1 MKKER
6 IEAGADEGLSNVE
19 KTSEEILHESR
30 RRFLKQAVTA
40 GVTAALLPGLSL
52 GKAFAAGRP
61 IPPAPGAP
69 LPWQIGENVYSGI
82 LNVATGNY
90 QLTQP
95 ICGWAGIGGGIALS
109 LYFNSQSSRTDTP
122 LGSKWSHSF
131 SLRIIGTSPAIVVA
145 GDGTETKFTLSGN
158 AYTAPAGIY
167 DRLVRNA
174 DTTWTLTRKG
184 GYQVYRFNA
193 SGVLTTITDNNNN
206 VTTCAYSGGQLA
218 SVTDPTGRALTFG
231 YTGGKLTS
239 ITDFESRVWTL
250 TYTGSQLTQV
260 SDPVLSGVTYRTAFA
275 YTSGNVTGVTNRL
288 NKTWAFTYGSV
299 NDLITMTD
307 PDGKIWNYSLTIP
320 SAGAGARTALPT
332 DPWPSDVVAVGGV
345 TDPTNLVVQYGFDSA
360 ARVSAIRGATDNRA
374 VYSYNSANN
383 RLSLQTDSG
392 ATWNWSYD
400 TQGNPLQASDPLG
413 KITQMTYDAAS
424 RPLTVKDPLN
434 NTTTYQYDTAGNR
447 TQVIDPL
454 GNATITAYNTLG
466 LITQITDARGK
477 NTQFLYDAYGNQTRI
492 TDPLGNQINFQFQNG
507 NADRVS
513 RRTDA
518 MGRITDYNYDAWGR
532 QTGIRYV
539 TTGNSSIISTYDA
552 EGRLTQSVDGTGTR
566 TYSYD
571 AWSRRISMTDP
582 MGNTQATYDSAGRL
596 KTQTDVAGRTHTY
609 GYDNYQRLASV
620 NDGSQTVQYTY
631 TSDSKIATCLFPNG
645 TRAEYS
651 YDFVGRP
658 TSIMHKRVSNNS
670 VIVGY
675 TGVYDNAGRLTQIM
689 ETPSGAVTT
698 YQYDNSGRLLRE
710 ERTNDQIYLG
720 IYTYDPNGNHLT
732 ALRSENGNISH
743 NGTYSYDDAS
753 RLIQVVDSANNSTNQ
768 YNWNSDGTLSS
779 YPGAG
784 YTRRLSY
791 NEERQLTMIRRDYG
805 GGNVQI
811 AYEYGYGAD
820 GNRRWSK
827 DYAANIWT
835 WFPCGIA
842 CEAGELVEKRSDL
855 SGSAWLTN
863 ATYLRA
869 NKAVVSRNGEFH
881 HSDILQRFSTLTNQ
895 IGTPVATA
903 LFDMFGVRRYMS
915 GVVNTPLMSGRDF
928 DEGIVQQGGCT
939 NLYIPQINIKLQQ
952 KKGGDG
958 GEDGC
963 THQKMLDQCLARN
976 NAAYNSANQVCIALG
991 FGCAACALLPVPA
1004 AIICA
1009 IACAAG
1015 IAACLLAAGRAQ
1027 LCGIERCY
1035 KAYCPAGNDP
1045 SAPTNCSGGARSP
1058 KGGGGPPRP
1067 GGGGSLT
1074 S

>member
-1 MKKER
+1 M
-6 IEAGADEGLSNVE
+6 
-19 KTSEEILHESR
+19 
-30 RRFLKQAVTA
+30 
-40 GVTAALLPGLSL
+40 
-52 GKAFAAGRP
+52 
-61 IPPAPGAP
+61 
-69 LPWQIGENVYSGI
+69 YSGI

-174 DTTWTLTRKG
+174 DNTWTLTRKG

-434 NTTTYQYDTAGNR
+434 NTTSYQYDTAGNR
-447 TQVIDPL
+447 THIIDPL
-454 GNATITAYNTLG
+454 GNMIVTTYNSFGLTTQMTDSLGKVAT
-466 LITQITDARGK
+466 
-477 NTQFLYDAYGNQTRI
+477 FSYDTYGNPTSV
-492 TDPLGNQINFQFQNG
+492 TDPLGNQLLMGYINNC
-507 NADRVS
+507 NIRS
-513 RRTDA
+513 RTDA
-518 MGRITDYNYDAWGR
+518 TGSITNYAYDIWGR
-532 QTGIRYV
+532 QVGVQYV
-539 TTGNSSIISTYDA
+539 TSGNPSVSLSFNA
-552 EGRLTQSVDGTGTR
+552 EGRLTQSTDGTGTR
-566 TYSYD
+566 TYAYD
-571 AWSRRISMTDP
+571 SWGKRISMADP
-582 MGNTQATYDSAGRL
+582 MGNTSATYDPSGRL
-596 KTQTDVAGRTHTY
+596 TSQTDVSGRTHTY
-609 GYDNYQRLASV
+609 GYDSSGFLVTKGDGIRNLQMTYV
-620 NDGSQTVQYTY
+620 NTKLSTISY
-631 TSDSKIATCLFPNG
+631 PNG
-645 TRAEYS
+645 TRTEYG
-651 YDFVGRP
+651 YDLAGRVINISHVLASNGSVFVR
-658 TSIMHKRVSNNS
+658 
-670 VIVGY
+670 
-675 TGVYDNAGRLTQIM
+675 YDAIYDDAGRLTKVIEQ
-689 ETPSGAVTT
+689 PNGGVTT
-698 YQYDNSGRLLRE
+698 YQYDSADRLLRE
-710 ERTNDQIYLG
+710 ERTIDRPYL
-720 IYTYDPNGNHLT
+720 
-732 ALRSENGNISH
+732 SV
-743 NGTYSYDDAS
+743 YSYDAKGNRLTAFRSEGGIPSFNASYVYDDA
-753 RLIQVVDSANNSTNQ
+753 
-768 YNWNSDGTLSS
+768 G
-779 YPGAG
+779 
-784 YTRRLSY
+784 RLSQMTDVVSGQVTQFTWNRNQTIASYSQHNY
-791 NEERQLTMIRRDYG
+791 NCILTHDDEARLTKIQHDYG
-805 GGNVQI
+805 GGNIVL

-820 GNRRWSK
+820 GQRRWRK
-827 DYAANIWT
+827 DYANGVWN
-835 WFPCGIA
+835 WYPCGVACSAGDLVIQQTSLA
-842 CEAGELVEKRSDL
+842 TTNWSVSAQMMIDRDYECDILAKVALYNDEIHHRNISGRAEVVTGNSGIVKSRNLYDMNGVLRYNAGVAFSPWRSGLLWDESLVQFSGALTSPTMGMALSKARSSGRFAQRMQQDDPFCWPPRWSWPPLPTFNCNVAIPNWFFRWCFGNQGHVYWCHACAVKCAEWCDIMDIGCIMVCEARE
-855 SGSAWLTN
+855 
-863 ATYLRA
+863 
-869 NKAVVSRNGEFH
+869 
-881 HSDILQRFSTLTNQ
+881 
-895 IGTPVATA
+895 
-903 LFDMFGVRRYMS
+903 
-915 GVVNTPLMSGRDF
+915 
-928 DEGIVQQGGCT
+928 
-939 NLYIPQINIKLQQ
+939 
-952 KKGGDG
+952 
-958 GEDGC
+958 
-963 THQKMLDQCLARN
+963 
-976 NAAYNSANQVCIALG
+976 
-991 FGCAACALLPVPA
+991 
-1004 AIICA
+1004 
-1009 IACAAG
+1009 
-1015 IAACLLAAGRAQ
+1015 Q
-1027 LCGIERCY
+1027 LCNS
-1035 KAYCPAGNDP
+1035 K
-1045 SAPTNCSGGARSP
+1045 
-1058 KGGGGPPRP
+1058 P
-1067 GGGGSLT
+1067 GT
-1074 S
+1074 WVF